1 MPIRLSLQQI
11 VQCVGLSE
19 FNFLS
24 PPGLVIYAHHVNR
37 LVFIFTFPRL
47 MKIYWTLHTDTQT
60 SNNLKRREHSTILNA
75 YRYE

>member
-47 MKIYWTLHTDTQT
+47 MKTHLTLLT